1 MEEPDCPSSDKADF
15 WSRRCGPTAKSGLLG
30 ILFLCFLGQTFLVY
44 ADDSPSVELDEVAQQ
59 GRRIWLNNNCQAC
72 HQLYGFGGFLGPDLT
87 NAAGRL
93 QKQQLA
99 DRLALGEGQM
109 PKFEVSP
116 VEVDALWAFLT
127 AMDESGVGQ
136 ARNPALAS
144 GDGSGGSMPA
154 MAAASSVIAASGDA
168 AVENGFRIFKEGACT
183 ACHVLFGTSA
193 IGAPDLSLTYTRL
206 GPEEIQQVLEVGI
219 APTMPPSGLSPEQ
232 RAQVQ
237 AFITYL
243 GEHRESGLEK
253 LKEEKGGS
261 FWSSLPWWEFE

>member
-1 MEEPDCPSSDKADF
+1 MEEPDCPSSDQADF

-30 ILFLCFLGQTFLVY
+30 VLLLGFLGQTFLVY
-44 ADDSPSVELDEVAQQ
+44 ADDSPSVELDEVAQE
-59 GRRIWLNNNCQAC
+59 GRRVWLQHNCQAC

-87 NAAGRL
+87 NSASRL

-109 PKFEVSP
+109 PKFDIPPE
-116 VEVDALWAFLT
+116 EVDALWAFLV
-127 AMDESGVGQ
+127 AMDKSGVGQ

-144 GDGSGGSMPA
+144 ATGGTMPA
-154 MAAASSVIAASGDA
+154 MTAASEVVAASGDS
-168 AVENGFRIFKEGACT
+168 AVENGFRIYKEGACI

-193 IGAPDLSLTYTRL
+193 IGAPDLSLTSSRL
-206 GPEEIQQVLEVGI
+206 SPEEIRQVLEVGI
-219 APTMPPSGLSPEQ
+219 APTMPPSGLSAEQ

-237 AFITYL
+237 AFLSYL
-243 GEHRESGLEK
+243 GEHREAALEA
-253 LKEEKGGS
+253 LEQEKGDS

>member
-1 MEEPDCPSSDKADF
+1 
-15 WSRRCGPTAKSGLLG
+15 
-30 ILFLCFLGQTFLVY
+30 
-44 ADDSPSVELDEVAQQ
+44 
-59 GRRIWLNNNCQAC
+59 
-72 HQLYGFGGFLGPDLT
+72 
-87 NAAGRL
+87 
-93 QKQQLA
+93 
-99 DRLALGEGQM
+99 M